1 VGVSV
6 FINTL
11 VGVFIEDGSLIV
23 TVVRGIVSTVEVII
37 TLSGNIVG
45 DEFGIAS
52 EKIHA
57 VNTKPNKGTNF
68 FNSL

>member
-1 VGVSV
+1 VIGDV
-6 FINTL
+6 I
-11 VGVFIEDGSLIV
+11 
-23 TVVRGIVSTVEVII
+23 STVEVII
-37 TLSGNIVG
+37 TPSGNIVG

-57 VNTKPNKGTNF
+57 VSTKPNKGSNF

>member
-1 VGVSV
+1 
-6 FINTL
+6 
-11 VGVFIEDGSLIV
+11 VGVFVGGGSLSV
-23 TVVRGIVSTVEVII
+23 TVIGDVISTVEVII
-37 TLSGNIVG
+37 TLSGNMVG

-57 VNTKPNKGTNF
+57 VSTKPNKGTSF